1 MNDIINGIINILTS
15 ATVTTLI
22 AAVISTTLTHIWN
35 QFRENKIKS
44 YEIRKPEYIKL
55 AELTA
60 DLIKVATRGDTNE
73 IKNILDQFDKLG
85 LKLAIVGSKEFF
97 ESFLFLRWIGRNSDE
112 LKTKGL
118 YSTSMVTFAVGEML
132 QAMRKEI
139 ALTKGKVDVLDIME
153 SALFNVRA
161 PEILKEFEL
170 YNKNKP
176 ELKKLY
182 LKHKNP
188 CPQLKEK
195 NNG

>member
-22 AAVISTTLTHIWN
+22 AAVIPIIWN

-44 YEIRKPEYIKL
+44 YEVRKPEYIKL

-60 DLIKVATRGDTNE
+60 DLIKAATTDE
-73 IKNILDQFDKLG
+73 IKNILNQFDKLG

-118 YSTSMVTFAVGEML
+118 HSTRMVTFAVGEML

-139 ALTKGKVDVLDIME
+139 ALTKGEVDVLDIME
-153 SALFNVRA
+153 SALFNVRT

-182 LKHKNP
+182 LNHKNP